1 MSTADLRRRARRTIG
16 GFMASG
22 VIAASVGLGGPASAA
37 TPGGDWYGYAVTGAT
52 YTSTTA
58 DWTMPAVSCTTSGTY
73 VAIWTGLDGY
83 SSPTVEQIGAEAY
96 CSGDTPEYFGWYDL
110 YPSPPVDFSQT
121 LRPGDA
127 LQTSVTYQ
135 SSKFTLKLRDVTQG
149 WTQTVTKALSGAARS
164 SAETVVEAPSTLA
177 CPPPVTLA
185 NVTGDTVDG
194 SSLGSLH
201 PVKVTGGDSR
211 IVVSPVNGAKF
222 NVTCQL
228 TPGGR

>member
-1 MSTADLRRRARRTIG
+1 
-16 GFMASG
+16 MAAG
-22 VIAASVGLGGPASAA
+22 VIAAAVGLAGPASAA

-96 CSGDTPEYFGWYDL
+96 CSGATPEYFGWYDL
-110 YPSPPVDFSQT
+110 YPGPPVDFSQT

-127 LQTSVTYQ
+127 LHASVTYQ
-135 SSKFTLKLRDVTQG
+135 SSKFTLTLRDVTQG
-149 WTQTVTKALSGAARS
+149 WTQTVTKSLSGTARS

-185 NVTGDTVDG
+185 NVSGDTVDG

-201 PVKVTGGDSR
+201 PVKVTGGDPH

-222 NVTCQL
+222 TVTCQL